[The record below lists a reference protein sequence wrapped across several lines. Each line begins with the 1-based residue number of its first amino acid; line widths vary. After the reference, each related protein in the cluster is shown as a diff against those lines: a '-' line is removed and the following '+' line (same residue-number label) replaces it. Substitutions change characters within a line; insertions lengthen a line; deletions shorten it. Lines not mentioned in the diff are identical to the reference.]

1 MTEAVPLAVRE
12 SMPSKSCVLGKRLAL
27 LSFLRVA
34 RTRLLKICSSFV
46 GKSISILK
54 DSLSTC

>member
-1 MTEAVPLAVRE
+1 MTDAVLPAVRE
-12 SMPSKSCVLGKRLAL
+12 SMPGKSCVLRKRFAL

-34 RTRLLKICSSFV
+34 QTRPLKIGSSSL